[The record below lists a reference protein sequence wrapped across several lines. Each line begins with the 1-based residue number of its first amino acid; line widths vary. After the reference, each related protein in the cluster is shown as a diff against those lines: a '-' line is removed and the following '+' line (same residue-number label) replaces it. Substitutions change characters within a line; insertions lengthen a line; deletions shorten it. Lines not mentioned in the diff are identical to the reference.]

1 MLENP
6 GAVERHVYR
15 VYWRDGLLDVFASVA
30 VLAIGFLWMLERFAL
45 AAIVPAV
52 LVGFWTPAR
61 RRFIEPRL
69 GAVEFDEQRERRN
82 THRLKIVLLI
92 GAGFLILSLEVWV
105 RRGGPIGAALNSL
118 VAGLPAFLLAIA
130 AVLASFLVN
139 SPRFLIY
146 AAILIVFGASGSV
159 YDWQPGITLVG
170 SGTSML
176 VMAIGLLAG
185 FLRRNPIDAEDVE

>member
-30 VLAIGFLWMLERFAL
+30 VLAIGFLWMAERFAL

-52 LVGFWTPAR
+52 LVGLWTPAR
-61 RRFIEPRL
+61 RQFIEPRL
-69 GAVEFDEQRERRN
+69 GTVEFDEGRERRN
-82 THRLKIVLLI
+82 ARRLNVVLLI
-92 GAGFLILSLEVWV
+92 GAGFLILSFELWI
-105 RRGGPIGAALNSL
+105 RRGGPIGDVLYSL
-118 VAGLPAFLLAIA
+118 APGLPAFLLAIA

-139 SPRFLIY
+139 SPRFLTY
-146 AAILIVFGASGSV
+146 AAILVAFGTTGSV
-159 YDWQPGITLVG
+159 YDWQPGVTLVA
-170 SGTSML
+170 SGASML

-185 FLRRNPIDAEDVE
+185 FLRRNPLDAVDAE